1 MDWSSW
7 GPAGHDDLTRRPA
20 RTVPDVPAAP
30 GTVVE
35 DVASG
40 FTGAVIG
47 IERSGGVHVV
57 VLEDHR
63 GVRRGFPLG
72 GGFWIDGEPV
82 TLVTPTA
89 AAPAAPARNDL
100 PSIAREIV
108 KLPPEGFP
116 TLEAG
121 KPETDYQLQQGLVV
135 LRAMAQQRRAAR

>member
-20 RTVPDVPAAP
+20 RTVPDVPATP

-57 VLEDHR
+57 VLEAVSYTH
-63 GVRRGFPLG
+63 L
-72 GGFWIDGEPV
+72 
-82 TLVTPTA
+82 TLPTIY
-89 AAPAAPARNDL
+89 
-100 PSIAREIV
+100 SV
-108 KLPPEGFP
+108 
-116 TLEAG
+116 
-121 KPETDYQLQQGLVV
+121 
-135 LRAMAQQRRAAR
+135 